1 MKKILASCFLLISL
15 IGFTQTDSLSVKDQ
29 EDLEKGLK
37 MLFDSKISMDIDKT
51 IFTQNEANTY
61 FTEDQKVGIVGMV
74 VPQAYAKMKAKL
86 DEGNKKEGMEVV
98 DKGELII
105 DGQKVLFMKS
115 LTKNEEQEFIIMIY
129 SKENNADSCIMIT
142 SFFEKSKENQFKPLV
157 EKAISSA
164 KLTQ

>member
-1 MKKILASCFLLISL
+1 MKKILASSFLLISL

-74 VPQAYAKMKAKL
+74 VPQAYTKMKAKL

-115 LTKNEEQEFIIMIY
+115 LTKNEDQEFIIMIY